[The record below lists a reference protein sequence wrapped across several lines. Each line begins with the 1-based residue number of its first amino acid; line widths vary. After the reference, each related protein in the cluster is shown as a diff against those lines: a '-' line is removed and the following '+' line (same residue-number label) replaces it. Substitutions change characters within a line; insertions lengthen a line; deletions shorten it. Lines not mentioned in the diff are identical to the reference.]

1 MSGII
6 RRVALSRRRFLRGV
20 GVAIALPWLDA
31 MVPALAR
38 VGEGGARAPG
48 RFVFIFAPNGMK
60 MDDWTPKAEGA
71 DYELPFI
78 LEPLQPIRGHLQVLS
93 GLTLDGGRA
102 HGDGPGDHA
111 RAAASF
117 LTGAHPFKTG
127 GADIRAGVSV
137 DQVLATK
144 IGRATALPSLEIG
157 MEAGR
162 SAGVCDSG
170 YSCAY
175 SNNISWRTPAT
186 PMARQTDPREIFA
199 RLFGDPDA
207 VEDAQARERRR
218 RRRRSVLD
226 VALEDVH
233 DLERELGAADRAKL
247 DEYLSALRA
256 AERRLDHAGGPEAE
270 TGPAPSIL
278 DRGKGFPERLGL
290 VYELIALAFQAD
302 LVRVVTFMLGNAGSN
317 RSYRNLGVSDGHH
330 YLSHHGKKPEKL
342 AAIRKIN
349 RFHVEQLAT
358 FLQRLQGVSEED
370 GDLLE
375 RSAIVY
381 GSGIADGN
389 RHNHEDLPILLAG
402 GGNGSLGGGRHQRFP
417 RDTPLANLYLSLLDR
432 AHLRR
437 PSFGDSTGRLE
448 GL

>member
-1 MSGII
+1 MAP
-6 RRVALSRRRFLRGV
+6 ALVRDSSIAKTAPARFL
-20 GVAIALPWLDA
+20 
-31 MVPALAR
+31 
-38 VGEGGARAPG
+38 
-48 RFVFIFAPNGMK
+48 FVFAPNGMK
-60 MDDWTPKAEGA
+60 MDDWTPEAEGA
-71 DYELPFI
+71 GYELPYI
-78 LEPLQPIRGHLQVLS
+78 LEPLEAQRERLLVLS
-93 GLTLDGGRA
+93 GLALDGGRA

-117 LTGAHPFKTG
+117 LTAAHPYKTG

-137 DQVLATK
+137 DQVLAGRL
-144 IGRATALPSLEIG
+144 GRATALPSIEIG

-175 SNNISWRTPAT
+175 SNNISWRTPTT
-186 PMARQTDPREIFA
+186 PMAKQVDPREIYA

-226 VALEDVH
+226 LVLEDTR
-233 DLERELGAADRAKL
+233 DLERRLGGSDRAKL
-247 DEYLSALRA
+247 DEYLSALREV
-256 AERRLDHAGGPEAE
+256 ERRLDHAAGDG
-270 TGPAPSIL
+270 APSGPPASIL
-278 DRGKGFPERLGL
+278 ERGGGYPERLAL

-330 YLSHHGKKPEKL
+330 YLSHHGQKPEKL

-358 FLQRLQGVSEED
+358 FLQRLQGVSEA
-370 GDLLE
+370 GADLLH
-375 RSAIVY
+375 RSAVLY
-381 GSGIADGN
+381 GSGLADGN

-402 GGNGSLGGGRHQRFP
+402 GGNGTITGGRHLRFP
-417 RDTPLANLYLSLLDR
+417 RNTPLSNLYLALLDR
-432 AHLRR
+432 AGIRR